1 MVRTSFVADFVCL
14 MSAPG
19 GWVSTR
25 YLKENGKRDLGL
37 GHLWQNI
44 PVSKPLTQ
52 LSN

>member
-25 YLKENGKRDLGL
+25 YLKENGKRNTWGL
-37 GHLWQNI
+37 GTWPFVAKH
-44 PVSKPLTQ
+44 SC
-52 LSN
+52 